1 MVVIQY
7 HKPKIYWISLNLLL
21 IFLMVLI
28 GGITRL
34 TDSGLSMTEWSL
46 ITGIIPPVYFAQVQG
61 QLEVCDLEY
70 CDFLECEIREYNNK
84 LEFFQDT
91 NSVNPLL
98 RENGNEKGIVIVTK
112 IGVISKNQVG
122 G

>member
-1 MVVIQY
+1 MVIIQY

-46 ITGIIPPVYFAQVQG
+46 ITGIIPPLTTSDWIETFDKY
-61 QLEVCDLEY
+61 
-70 CDFLECEIREYNNK
+70 K
-84 LEFFQDT
+84 LSPEF
-91 NSVNPLL
+91 
-98 RENGNEKGIVIVTK
+98 I
-112 IGVISKNQVG
+112 
-122 G
+122 